1 LLPLLES
8 RVLLGGFLMNAEEIR
23 SKVVSFVKEYYETY
37 GVAPTI
43 SVVCKQTGINRRKIY
58 RAFSSQREICE
69 ETGIPVP
76 ERVEHVRKTRHV
88 EKVTSPTIEE
98 KPARAEG
105 SAPLGFQ
112 LTGKQVE
119 RLYGLLHLE
128 KHTSIHKIV
137 DTLLDID
144 ADLRLKHGLQSV
156 AEIAKAIE
164 LAREIEEA
172 GVDVKELVGSYW
184 LFKQAGVPFTSN
196 ELNTLASFLQAL
208 IDGGWSAEEIP
219 NYVTALWLCGVT
231 KFTQEDMHSLLE
243 LFDTARKDGKSVSE
257 FIKEV
262 NAEREKQESLKGEIE
277 RLSKEVDDLR
287 RKKESETVELRKLEE
302 AKRRIFKE
310 INEARSW
317 DKKEVIEMLK
327 ALSRSSHT
335 DWRKLRP

>member
-1 LLPLLES
+1 
-8 RVLLGGFLMNAEEIR
+8 MNAEEIR

-43 SVVCKQTGINRRKIY
+43 AVVCKQTGINRRKIY
-58 RAFSSQREICE
+58 RAFSSQREICQIAR
-69 ETGIPVP
+69 IPVP

-88 EKVTSPTIEE
+88 EKVASPTIEE
-98 KPARAEG
+98 KPARAE
-105 SAPLGFQ
+105 APLGFQ

-156 AEIAKAIE
+156 EEIAKAIE
-164 LAREIEEA
+164 LTREIEET

-184 LFKQAGVPFTSN
+184 LFKQAGVTFTPN
-196 ELNTLASFLQAL
+196 DLNTLASFLQAL
-208 IDGGWSAEEIP
+208 IDGGWSPSEIP
-219 NYVTALWLCGVT
+219 NYVAALWLCGVT

-243 LFDTARKDGKSVSE
+243 LFDSARKDGKSVSE
-257 FIKEV
+257 LIKEV

-277 RLSKEVDDLR
+277 KLSKEVDDLR
-287 RKKESETVELRKLEE
+287 RKKESEIVELRKLEE
-302 AKRRIFKE
+302 AKRTILKE
-310 INEARSW
+310 VNEARPW
-317 DKKEVIEMLK
+317 NKKEMMEMLK
-327 ALSRSSHT
+327 T
-335 DWRKLRP
+335 LRH